1 MTDREKK
8 EISALFDKAI
18 TRSEELDKEREKIII
33 TKTSLLLGISEE
45 EAERFLK
52 SNTSKKR
59 T

>member
-8 EISALFDKAI
+8 EISALFDRAI
-18 TRSEELDKEREKIII
+18 ARSEELNKEREKIII
-33 TKTSLLLGISEE
+33 TKTSLLLGISKED
-45 EAERFLK
+45 AERFLK